1 MSEDVNVKAKLG
13 VDTIK
18 VDTKKHITVNNRI
31 CGECKEKNCLHV
43 CPAQVYKLN
52 DEGEIVLD
60 LEGCLECGTC
70 VIACERGA
78 IDWNYPAGGFGIQ
91 LRFG

>member
-1 MSEDVNVKAKLG
+1 MSQEVNVKAKLG

-18 VDTKKHITVNNRI
+18 VDTNKHITVKNEI
-31 CGECKEKNCLHV
+31 CKGCTEKVCLHV
-43 CPAQVYKLN
+43 CPAQVYKIN
-52 DEGEIVLD
+52 SEGDIVLD

-70 VIACERGA
+70 VIACEKCA

-91 LRFG
+91 LKFG

>member
-1 MSEDVNVKAKLG
+1 MSQEVNVKAKLG

-18 VDTKKHITVNNRI
+18 VDTNKHITVKNEI
-31 CGECKEKNCLHV
+31 CKGCKEKVCLHV
-43 CPAQVYKLN
+43 CPAQVYKLSA
-52 DEGEIVLD
+52 EGDIVLD

-70 VIACERGA
+70 KIACEKGA

-91 LRFG
+91 LKFG

>member
-1 MSEDVNVKAKLG
+1 MSEQVNVKAKLG

-18 VDTKKHITVNNRI
+18 VDTNKHITVKQEI
-31 CGECKEKNCLHV
+31 CKACKEKECLHV

-52 DEGEIVLD
+52 EAGDIVLD

-70 VIACERGA
+70 KIACSKGS

-91 LRFG
+91 LKFG